1 MVMCPCLFLCC
12 SFFKVQKLSYVKR
25 RYHFLLR
32 IALVESQPESTRL
45 LQFPRRLGQSELS
58 QSYRRYQDT
67 NEFGFVETPSFFM
80 CFYFSSKLNRPKI
93 LMVKKS
99 FDLSNLFEKH
109 SVMTI
114 AASFLKGLSFLCV
127 FRGPAVNH
135 SFYGN
140 ERQTLCAFTN
150 MPEHKKGV
158 SF

>member
-1 MVMCPCLFLCC
+1 MCPCLFLCC

-99 FDLSNLFEKH
+99 FEPIWKAQRYDNRNIVFKGALFSLRFSGSCRELFVLRKWTTETMRLRKH
-109 SVMTI
+109 AWT
-114 AASFLKGLSFLCV
+114 
-127 FRGPAVNH
+127 
-135 SFYGN
+135 
-140 ERQTLCAFTN
+140 
-150 MPEHKKGV
+150 
-158 SF
+158 